1 MKKAILLFVLV
12 FTFFLQNNLFADTYT
27 HTIGAKTW
35 SSYTSQTLTSVS
47 WTATA
52 TGSTYWGYEAA
63 RGQQFGSSGSPA
75 SALGISTSGISGTI
89 SSVKVNTAGGSGI
102 SGNVSVSVGGT
113 AFTISG
119 NASLFDEMFR

>member
-35 SSYTSQTLTSVS
+35 SSYTSQTLTGVS

-52 TGSTYWGYEAA
+52 TGGAYWDYDATK
-63 RGQQFGSSGSPA
+63 GQQFGSGNNPA
-75 SALGISTSGISGTI
+75 TALSVSTSKVRGTI
-89 SSVKVNTAGGSGI
+89 SSVKVNLLR
-102 SGNVSVSVGGT
+102 N
-113 AFTISG
+113 
-119 NASLFDEMFR
+119 